1 MYEEVKNVEDSA
13 IIDLYF
19 ARSEN
24 AIKETATK
32 YGKMLM
38 SVSVR
43 ILRSMED
50 AEEALSDTYMKTWN
64 SIPPT
69 RPNILSAFLTK
80 IIRNVSRDKLDAMH
94 ADKRGAGMIPALL
107 DELEECIADNRLP
120 VPGEGMELREIL
132 NSFLE
137 NEKPES
143 RKIFVRRY
151 FFGSDVKEIAEFY
164 GIGESKVKMS
174 LARSRERL
182 KVCLEEEGVTV

>member
-1 MYEEVKNVEDSA
+1 MEDSA

-19 ARSEN
+19 ARSES
-24 AIKETATK
+24 AISETQTK
-32 YGKMLM
+32 YGRMLM
-38 SVSVR
+38 SVSMR
-43 ILRSMED
+43 ILRNTED
-50 AEEALSDTYMKTWN
+50 ADEAVSDTYMKTWN

-69 RPNILSAFLTK
+69 RPNVFSAFLTK
-80 IIRNVSRDKLDAMH
+80 IVRNVSLDKLDSMNA
-94 ADKRGAGMIPALL
+94 AKRGAGEIPAVL
-107 DELEECIADNRLP
+107 DELEECIADSRIP

-137 NEKPES
+137 KEKPEA

-151 FFGSDVKEIAEFY
+151 FFGSEVKEIAEIY

-182 KVCLEEEGVTV
+182 KACLEEEGVTV

>member
-1 MYEEVKNVEDSA
+1 VKEGSNVEDSA

-19 ARSEN
+19 ARSES
-24 AIKETATK
+24 AISETQTK
-32 YGKMLM
+32 YGRMLM
-38 SVSVR
+38 SVSMR
-43 ILRSMED
+43 ILRNTED
-50 AEEALSDTYMKTWN
+50 ADEAVSDTYMKTWN

-69 RPNILSAFLTK
+69 RPNVFSAFLTK
-80 IIRNVSRDKLDAMH
+80 IVRNVSLDKLDSMNA
-94 ADKRGAGMIPALL
+94 AKRGAGEIPAVL
-107 DELEECIADNRLP
+107 DELEECIADSRIP

-137 NEKPES
+137 KEKPEA

-151 FFGSDVKEIAEFY
+151 FFGSEVKEIAEIY

-182 KVCLEEEGVTV
+182 KACLEEEGVTV

>member
-1 MYEEVKNVEDSA
+1 MEDSA

-19 ARSEN
+19 ARSES
-24 AIKETATK
+24 AISETQTK
-32 YGKMLM
+32 YGRMLM
-38 SVSVR
+38 SVSMR
-43 ILRSMED
+43 ILRNTED
-50 AEEALSDTYMKTWN
+50 ADEAVSDTYMKTWN

-69 RPNILSAFLTK
+69 RPNVLSSFLTK
-80 IIRNVSRDKLDAMH
+80 IVRNVSLDKLDSMNA
-94 ADKRGAGMIPALL
+94 AKRGAGEIPAVL
-107 DELEECIADNRLP
+107 DELEECIADSRIP

-137 NEKPES
+137 KEKPEA

-151 FFGSDVKEIAEFY
+151 FFGSEVKEIAEIY

-182 KVCLEEEGVTV
+182 KACLEEEGVTV

>member
-1 MYEEVKNVEDSA
+1 MKEGSDVEDSA

-19 ARSEN
+19 ARSES
-24 AIKETATK
+24 AISETQTK
-32 YGKMLM
+32 YGRMLM
-38 SVSVR
+38 SVSMR
-43 ILRSMED
+43 ILRNTED
-50 AEEALSDTYMKTWN
+50 ADEAVSDTYMKTWN

-69 RPNILSAFLTK
+69 RPNVFSAFLTK
-80 IIRNVSRDKLDAMH
+80 IVRNVSLDKLDSMNA
-94 ADKRGAGMIPALL
+94 AKRGAGEIPAVL
-107 DELEECIADNRLP
+107 DELEECIADSRIP

-137 NEKPES
+137 KEKPEA

-151 FFGSDVKEIAEFY
+151 FFGSEVKEIAEIY

-182 KVCLEEEGVTV
+182 KACLEEEGVTV

>member
-1 MYEEVKNVEDSA
+1 MEDSA

-19 ARSEN
+19 ARSES
-24 AIKETATK
+24 AISETQTK
-32 YGKMLM
+32 YGRMLM
-38 SVSVR
+38 SVSMR
-43 ILRSMED
+43 ILRNTED
-50 AEEALSDTYMKTWN
+50 ADEAVSDTYMKTWN

-69 RPNILSAFLTK
+69 RPNVFSAFLTK
-80 IIRNVSRDKLDAMH
+80 IVRNVSLDKLDSMNA
-94 ADKRGAGMIPALL
+94 AKRGAGEIPAVL
-107 DELEECIADNRLP
+107 DELEECIADSRIP

-137 NEKPES
+137 KEKPEA

-151 FFGSDVKEIAEFY
+151 FFGSDVKEIAEKY

-182 KVCLEEEGVTV
+182 KACLEEEGVTV

>member
-1 MYEEVKNVEDSA
+1 MKEGSNVEDSA

-19 ARSEN
+19 ARSES
-24 AIKETATK
+24 AISETQTK
-32 YGKMLM
+32 YGRMLM
-38 SVSVR
+38 SVSMR
-43 ILRSMED
+43 ILRNTED
-50 AEEALSDTYMKTWN
+50 ADEAVSDTYMKTWN

-69 RPNILSAFLTK
+69 RPNVFSAFLTK
-80 IIRNVSRDKLDAMH
+80 IVRNVSLDKLDSMNA
-94 ADKRGAGMIPALL
+94 AKRGAGEIPAVL
-107 DELEECIADNRLP
+107 DELEECIADSRIP

-137 NEKPES
+137 KEKPEA

-151 FFGSDVKEIAEFY
+151 FFGSEVKEIAEIY

-182 KVCLEEEGVTV
+182 KACLEEEGVTV